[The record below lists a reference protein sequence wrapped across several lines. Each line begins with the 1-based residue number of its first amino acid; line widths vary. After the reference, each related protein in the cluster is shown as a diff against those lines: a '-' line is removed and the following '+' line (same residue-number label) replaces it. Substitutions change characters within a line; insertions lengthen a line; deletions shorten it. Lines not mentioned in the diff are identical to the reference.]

1 MAFYLT
7 LRISLLECDILT
19 GRQTHLSILYANH
32 QVSAGPGP
40 GPGAGAGAGAGGETE
55 VDPVVT
61 TRGTLTGRVYLLGCV
76 TVWLNP
82 GLGVKSIFQ
91 MSLLERQ
98 HIYPGFDFIDW
109 IISLMP

>member
-1 MAFYLT
+1 MYVDVTFYLT
-7 LRISLLECDILT
+7 LIIGEVEHDILT
-19 GRQTHLSILYANH
+19 GRHTHLSILNANH
-32 QVSAGPGP
+32 QVFATTGG
-40 GPGAGAGAGAGGETE
+40 GGGGGGETE